1 MSFTLFTMT
10 ISMMTVSVI
19 VMNLF
24 EHNNVIISQ
33 IFLMNL
39 KYYIIYEFHNHYR
52 LDNRRRQQ
60 FQLDPHQTDSSASLS
75 SEFDVVVMS
84 FLINT
89 CIFMHMLQNF
99 DCFLIQFKSFH
110 DYAFI
115 SGKLTFVVHT
125 LIYLMK

>member
-1 MSFTLFTMT
+1 
-10 ISMMTVSVI
+10 
-19 VMNLF
+19 MNPF

-33 IFLMNL
+33 IFFMNL
-39 KYYIIYEFHNHYR
+39 KHNIIYEFHNHYR
-52 LDNRRRQQ
+52 LNNRRRKQ

-99 DCFLIQFKSFH
+99 DCFLIQFESFLH